1 MRRPLALL
9 LLIAGCSE
17 VLRPDLYTAALP
29 QSGLRPDLFVVLP
42 GPKGHVGGITIAE
55 NDTAPPVELSTAL
68 AAAQVGRQ
76 GRLER
81 VAITQEQVDEIFG
94 DALSGLPKRPQHFI
108 LHFQDGTD
116 TLTEESASRLP
127 EVLAEIK
134 TRPQVQVEVIGHTD
148 RRGAHELNVELS
160 KRRAEAVR
168 QHLIRDG
175 LPESAIISIGRGEL
189 DPLVPT
195 EDDISDHRNRR
206 VEVTVR

>member
-1 MRRPLALL
+1 MRRALALL
-9 LLIAGCSE
+9 LFIAGCREE
-17 VLRPDLYTAALP
+17 VRPDQLTAVREIP
-29 QSGLRPDLFVVLP
+29 GLRPDLFVVLP

-55 NDTAPPVELSTAL
+55 NETATPVALTTAL
-68 AAAQVGRQ
+68 AAAQVGAK

-81 VAITQEQVDEIFG
+81 VAVTQEQVDEIFG
-94 DALSGLPKRPQHFI
+94 DALTGLPKRPQHFI

-116 TLTEESASRLP
+116 TLTEDSVSRIP

-134 TRPQVQVEVIGHTD
+134 TRSQVQVEVIGHTD
-148 RRGAHELNVELS
+148 RRGAHEMNVELS

-168 QHLIRDG
+168 QLLIRDG
-175 LPESAIISIGRGEL
+175 LSESAIFSIGRGEV

-195 EDDISDHRNRR
+195 EDDVPEPRNRR

>member
-1 MRRPLALL
+1 MRRALALFL
-9 LLIAGCSE
+9 LLSGCRE
-17 VLRPDLYTAALP
+17 VRPDQYIGRVP
-29 QSGLRPDLFVVLP
+29 QSPGLRPDLFVVLP

-55 NDTAPPVELSTAL
+55 SETATPVALTTAL
-68 AAAQVGRQ
+68 AAAQVGVQ
-76 GRLER
+76 GHLER

-134 TRPQVQVEVIGHTD
+134 TRTQVQVEVIGHTD

-168 QHLIRDG
+168 QRLIRDG
-175 LPESAIISIGRGEL
+175 LAESAITSIGRGEV

-195 EDDISDHRNRR
+195 EDDIPEPRNRR